1 MKNFRLRRT
10 SLLSAK
16 DIFNIS
22 VDVANFHLILPKYFQ
37 SLKIIQDDK
46 HEKIVIEK
54 ISFLGFNINVKTKH
68 VILPP
73 NIHNVYILSGPLK
86 GSSFLESYNSLKT
99 GTEII
104 IDVHLKFFGF
114 FSGFDFLNNYIIN
127 QMHGV
132 MNEFLTSTE
141 DKINARN

>member
-1 MKNFRLRRT
+1 MT
-10 SLLSAK
+10 AE

-22 VDVANFHLILPKYFQ
+22 VDVANFHQVLPKYFQ
-37 SLKIIQDDK
+37 SLKIIKDGK

-54 ISFLGFNINVKTKH
+54 ISFLGFSSKIKTKH

-73 NIHNVYILSGPLK
+73 NFHHVYILSGLLK
-86 GSSFLESYNSLKT
+86 GSSFIESYNPLKI

-114 FSGFDFLNNYIIN
+114 FSGFNFLNNYIADK
-127 QMHGV
+127 MHQV
-132 MNEFLTSTE
+132 MNEFITSVE
-141 DKINARN
+141 AKINKKLIS

>member
-1 MKNFRLRRT
+1 MT
-10 SLLSAK
+10 AE

-22 VDVANFHLILPKYFQ
+22 VDVANFHQVLPKYFQ
-37 SLKIIQDDK
+37 SPKIIKDGK

-54 ISFLGFNINVKTKH
+54 ISFLGFSSKIKTKH

-73 NIHNVYILSGPLK
+73 NLHHVYILSGPLK
-86 GSSFLESYNSLKT
+86 GSSFIESYNPLKI

-114 FSGFDFLNNYIIN
+114 FSGFNFLNNYIADK
-127 QMHGV
+127 MHQV
-132 MNEFLTSTE
+132 MNEFITSVE
-141 DKINARN
+141 AKINKKLIS

>member
-1 MKNFRLRRT
+1 MT
-10 SLLSAK
+10 AE

-22 VDVANFHLILPKYFQ
+22 VDVANFHQVLPKYFQ
-37 SLKIIQDDK
+37 SLKIIKDGK

-54 ISFLGFNINVKTKH
+54 IFFLGFSSKIKTKH

-73 NIHNVYILSGPLK
+73 NFHHVYILSGPLK
-86 GSSFLESYNSLKT
+86 GSSFIESYNPLKI

-114 FSGFDFLNNYIIN
+114 FSGFNFLNNYIADK
-127 QMHGV
+127 MHQV
-132 MNEFLTSTE
+132 MNEFITSVE
-141 DKINARN
+141 AKINKKLIS

>member
-1 MKNFRLRRT
+1 MT
-10 SLLSAK
+10 VE

-22 VDVANFHLILPKYFQ
+22 VDVANFHQVLPKYFQ
-37 SLKIIQDDK
+37 SLKIIKDGK

-54 ISFLGFNINVKTKH
+54 ISFLGFSSKIKTKH

-73 NIHNVYILSGPLK
+73 NLHHVYILSGPLK
-86 GSSFLESYNSLKT
+86 GSSFIESYNPLKI

-114 FSGFDFLNNYIIN
+114 FSGFNFLNNYIADK
-127 QMHGV
+127 MHQV
-132 MNEFLTSTE
+132 MNEFITSVE
-141 DKINARN
+141 AKISKKLIS

>member
-1 MKNFRLRRT
+1 MT
-10 SLLSAK
+10 AE

-22 VDVANFHLILPKYFQ
+22 VDVANFHQVLPKYFQ
-37 SLKIIQDDK
+37 SLKIIKDGK

-54 ISFLGFNINVKTKH
+54 ISFLGFSSKVKTKH

-73 NIHNVYILSGPLK
+73 NLHHVYILSGPLK
-86 GSSFLESYNSLKT
+86 GSSFIESYNPLKI

-114 FSGFDFLNNYIIN
+114 FSGFNFLNTSIANKMHQVMTEFIIS
-127 QMHGV
+127 V
-132 MNEFLTSTE
+132 EAKI
-141 DKINARN
+141 DKKTN

>member
-1 MKNFRLRRT
+1 MNVE
-10 SLLSAK
+10 

-22 VDVANFHLILPKYFQ
+22 VDVTNFHQVLPKYFK
-37 SLKIIQDDK
+37 SLKIIQDEK

-54 ISFLGFNINVKTKH
+54 ISFLRFSSKIKIKH

-73 NIHNVYILSGPLK
+73 NLHHVYILSGPLK
-86 GSSFLESYNSLKT
+86 GSSFIESYNSLKI

-114 FSGFDFLNNYIIN
+114 FSGFNFLNNYIAN
-127 QMHGV
+127 KMHQV
-132 MNEFLTSTE
+132 MNEFIISVE
-141 DKINARN
+141 AAINKKTN